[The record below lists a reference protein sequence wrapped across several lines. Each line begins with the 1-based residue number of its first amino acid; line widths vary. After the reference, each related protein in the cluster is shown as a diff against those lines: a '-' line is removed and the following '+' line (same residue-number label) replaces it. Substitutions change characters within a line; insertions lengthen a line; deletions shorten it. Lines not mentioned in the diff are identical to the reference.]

1 MMTWNQQ
8 MKKSNSLPE
17 PVKKKE
23 RVQKVLANLGVG
35 SRRSIEELIRQSK
48 ITINQKTAELGQLI
62 YGDEV
67 IHINGRRI
75 HIKKKDVFQT
85 RLIIYHKPEG
95 EIVSHSDPKHQL
107 NVFQNLPKIKN
118 GKWISIGRLDINT
131 SGLLLITNDGNLA
144 NHMMH
149 PSKQIDREYSV
160 RILGEVTEMII
171 KNIKA
176 GINLEDGI
184 AHVDEFEHAGGE
196 GANQWYKMIL
206 REGKNREIRRI
217 IESQNLQVSRLIRT
231 RYGPIQLPTYLKRGK
246 FKELE
251 KKDIDK
257 IMKSLEI
264 S

>member
-1 MMTWNQQ
+1 
-8 MKKSNSLPE
+8 
-17 PVKKKE
+17 
-23 RVQKVLANLGVG
+23 
-35 SRRSIEELIRQSK
+35 
-48 ITINQKTAELGQLI
+48 
-62 YGDEV
+62 
-67 IHINGRRI
+67 
-75 HIKKKDVFQT
+75 
-85 RLIIYHKPEG
+85 
-95 EIVSHSDPKHQL
+95 
-107 NVFQNLPKIKN
+107 
-118 GKWISIGRLDINT
+118 
-131 SGLLLITNDGNLA
+131 LLITNDGNLA